1 MEGLSL
7 QGICLTGLLPRRL
20 RHLRFRSRGNAKPLT
35 RTHYWSVVR
44 KTFIT
49 VTVPAAVIVFS
60 NERRVIKCEL
70 DPSGDGQDI
79 PLAKQIPEVIHAY
92 CRHPNTVR
100 PAAVPHSKAVDRGTK
115 PNPVLV
121 VSVRHS
127 RIIPR
132 PCLARNAPNSR
143 RSFTAARYRT
153 LVRHVRVSKYGSRKD
168 EPVPPAQD

>member
-1 MEGLSL
+1 L

-60 NERRVIKCEL
+60 NERSVVKSEP
-70 DPSGDGQDI
+70 DPGGDGQDI

-132 PCLARNAPNSR
+132 GRASGMRHTHAGLSR
-143 RSFTAARYRT
+143 SNGAWT
-153 LVRHVRVSKYGSRKD
+153 LVRRGRVSKYGSRKD
-168 EPVPPAQD
+168 EPVRPAEN